1 MIGCDNDLCPIEWFH
16 LNCVQLSCKPPRGKW
31 YCPKCRGNKQTVK
44 KPKAQFLKEL
54 AIFNKEREAKKARS
68 KKEVNNSKNT
78 EEDNPNSEKQDEKNK
93 DKPKKSKAK
102 SKKEV
107 NNSKN
112 TEEDNPK
119 SEKKD
124 EKNKAK
130 LKKSKDKSKIKDVDN
145 SKNTEENNPKSE
157 KKDEKNKTKP
167 KKSKDK
173 SKKEVN
179 NLEIDPN
186 EPTYCLCEQV
196 RLHLSTYIKIVT
208 PYLK

>member
-1 MIGCDNDLCPIEWFH
+1 MVGCDNDLCPIEWFH

-54 AIFNKEREAKKARS
+54 AIFNKEREAKKA
-68 KKEVNNSKNT
+68 
-78 EEDNPNSEKQDEKNK
+78 
-93 DKPKKSKAK
+93 K

-124 EKNKAK
+124 EKNKTK
-130 LKKSKDKSKIKDVDN
+130 PEKSK
-145 SKNTEENNPKSE
+145 T
-157 KKDEKNKTKP
+157 
-167 KKSKDK
+167 K

-186 EPTYCLCEQV
+186 EATYCLCEQV
-196 RLHLSTYIKIVT
+196 RLHLSTCIKIVT
-208 PYLK
+208 PYLKWS

>member
-78 EEDNPNSEKQDEKNK
+78 EEDNP
-93 DKPKKSKAK
+93 
-102 SKKEV
+102 
-107 NNSKN
+107 
-112 TEEDNPK
+112 
-119 SEKKD
+119 
-124 EKNKAK
+124 
-130 LKKSKDKSKIKDVDN
+130 
-145 SKNTEENNPKSE
+145 KSE

-167 KKSKDK
+167 EKSKTK

-186 EPTYCLCEQV
+186 EATYCLCEQV
-196 RLHLSTYIKIVT
+196 RLHLSTCIKIVT
-208 PYLK
+208 PYLKWS

>member
-54 AIFNKEREAKKARS
+54 AIFNKEREAKKA
-68 KKEVNNSKNT
+68 
-78 EEDNPNSEKQDEKNK
+78 
-93 DKPKKSKAK
+93 K

-124 EKNKAK
+124 EKNK
-130 LKKSKDKSKIKDVDN
+130 
-145 SKNTEENNPKSE
+145 
-157 KKDEKNKTKP
+157 TKP
-167 KKSKDK
+167 KKSKAK

-179 NLEIDPN
+179 NSEIDPD

-208 PYLK
+208 PYLKWS

>member
-54 AIFNKEREAKKARS
+54 AIFNKEREAKKA
-68 KKEVNNSKNT
+68 
-78 EEDNPNSEKQDEKNK
+78 
-93 DKPKKSKAK
+93 
-102 SKKEV
+102 
-107 NNSKN
+107 
-112 TEEDNPK
+112 
-119 SEKKD
+119 
-124 EKNKAK
+124 
-130 LKKSKDKSKIKDVDN
+130 
-145 SKNTEENNPKSE
+145 
-157 KKDEKNKTKP
+157 
-167 KKSKDK
+167 K

-186 EPTYCLCEQV
+186 EATYCLCEQV

-208 PYLK
+208 PYLKWS